1 MQDTSIHHNE
11 PSAMKRDSV
20 AFLGI
25 FLVGFAVFLPIAIVA
40 EMLAWT
46 WRSWLPGAEEN
57 VSLISDVKGGVYT
70 FMSHLF

>member
-25 FLVGFAVFLPIAIVA
+25 FLVEFRGVPADRQSSPRC
-40 EMLAWT
+40 
-46 WRSWLPGAEEN
+46 WRGSGGPGCRE
-57 VSLISDVKGGVYT
+57 LKRT
-70 FMSHLF
+70 FH